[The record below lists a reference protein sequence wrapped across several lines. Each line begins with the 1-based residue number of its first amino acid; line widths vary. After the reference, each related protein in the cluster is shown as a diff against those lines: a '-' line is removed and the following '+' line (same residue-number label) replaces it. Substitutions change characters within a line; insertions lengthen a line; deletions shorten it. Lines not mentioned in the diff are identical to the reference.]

1 MPVGWVCAYSAG
13 MARDIVVIGG
23 SAGSLD
29 VLNTIA
35 RGLPPDLPATL
46 FVVMHTAPQAESLL
60 PELLSRRGA
69 LPAVHAVDGEP
80 IAPGRIYVAPPDH
93 HLLVY
98 PHHVRV
104 TRGPKENRHRP
115 AVDPLFRSA
124 ARAYGKRVI
133 GVVVSGSLDDG
144 TAGLGAVKQAGG
156 LALVQDPDEAVAR
169 GMPTNALKHVTVDR
183 IVRAH
188 EVAPVIVAEALA
200 PAMPEPP
207 TIPVAPDQEGPDA
220 GEPSGERA
228 VYSCPECGG
237 VLMETRE
244 GGVHRFRCNVG
255 HALSEESLLDGQQ
268 STLEYALWEALRV
281 LGERAALLRRLGS
294 RTRGS
299 APTAAHFDAQ
309 AADAERRAG
318 LVRQALVDL
327 TGPGAKRAQG

>member
-1 MPVGWVCAYSAG
+1 
-13 MARDIVVIGG
+13 MARDIAVIGG

-29 VLNTIA
+29 VLSTIA
-35 RGLPPDLPATL
+35 RGLPGDLPATL
-46 FVVMHTAPQAESLL
+46 FVVMHTSPQGESLL
-60 PELLSRRGA
+60 PELLSRRSA
-69 LPAVHAVDGEP
+69 LPAVHAIDGEP
-80 IAPGRIYVAPPDH
+80 IVPGRIYVAPPDH

-133 GVVVSGSLDDG
+133 GVVVSGGLDDG

-156 LALVQDPDEAVAR
+156 LALVQDPEEAVAR
-169 GMPTNALKHVTVDR
+169 GMPSHAIKHVAVDR

-188 EVAPVIVAEALA
+188 EIAPAIVAEALA
-200 PAMPEPP
+200 PVSPELPP
-207 TIPVAPDQEGPDA
+207 VPIAPDQPGPEP
-220 GEPSGERA
+220 GEPSGERS
-228 VYSCPECGG
+228 VYSCPDCGG
-237 VLMETRE
+237 VLVESRE
-244 GGVHRFRCNVG
+244 GGLHRFRCNVG
-255 HALSEESLLDGQQ
+255 HALSPESLLEGQQ

-281 LGERAALLRRLGS
+281 LGERAVLLRRLGA

-299 APTAAHFDAQ
+299 PATSAHFDDQ

-318 LVRQALVDL
+318 LVRQALMDM
-327 TGPGAKRAQG
+327 TARGKQTPG

>member
-1 MPVGWVCAYSAG
+1 
-13 MARDIVVIGG
+13 MARDIAVIGG

-29 VLNTIA
+29 VLCTIA
-35 RGLPPDLPATL
+35 RGLPADLPATL
-46 FVVMHTAPQAESLL
+46 FVVMHTSPQGESLL
-60 PELLSRRGA
+60 PELLSRRSA

-80 IAPGRIYVAPPDH
+80 IVPGRIYVAPPDH

-98 PHHVRV
+98 PHHLRV

-133 GVVVSGSLDDG
+133 GVVVSGGLDDG

-156 LALVQDPDEAVAR
+156 LTLVQDPEEAVAR
-169 GMPTNALKHVTVDR
+169 GMPSHAIKHVAVDR

-188 EVAPVIVAEALA
+188 EIAPAIVAEALA
-200 PAMPEPP
+200 PAAPEPP
-207 TIPVAPDQEGPDA
+207 AIPIAPDEPGPEA

-228 VYSCPECGG
+228 VYSCPDCGG
-237 VLMETRE
+237 VLVESRE
-244 GGVHRFRCNVG
+244 GGVQRFRCNVG
-255 HALSEESLLDGQQ
+255 HALSPESLLDGQQ
-268 STLEYALWEALRV
+268 ATLEYALWEALRV

-299 APTAAHFDAQ
+299 ASTAAHFDEQ

-318 LVRQALVDL
+318 LVRQALMDM
-327 TGPGAKRAQG
+327 TAARDKKQAG